1 MISDKNMASPR
12 VRWSFLAIIFV
23 VFLAGCGSA
32 KKKPAELPP
41 NAALIVIKQVWTA
54 PIGDVRFP
62 LQIRASEGSIGVAAS
77 DGTVALFD
85 AAGGR
90 ELWRVKAGAPIAAG
104 VGGLGT
110 RWSVY
115 TRGNELLA
123 IDSGAVS
130 WRTKQST
137 PSYTP
142 PLVAG
147 GRIFMLMADRSVAAF
162 DGGSGRRLWLQQRP
176 TEPLALRQAGLLM
189 PVGNTLVAGL
199 SGRMVGMS
207 PDNGNPLW
215 EVAIASPRGTND
227 VERLVDVVDHVS
239 RIGDVICA
247 RAFQAAVGCVDA
259 GRGTLLWTKPANGFE
274 GLGGDERLVF
284 GTESDGT
291 VRAWQRADGEA
302 AWSTD
307 RLKYRRLSA
316 PLALGRS
323 IAIGDNFGLVHFLSR
338 EDGSPLT
345 RVATDGSPIAAGPV
359 LAGDTLIVVT
369 QKGGVFAF
377 RPE

>member
-1 MISDKNMASPR
+1 MISDKKMPFPR
-12 VRWSFLAIIFV
+12 VHWSFLAIVLV
-23 VFLAGCGSA
+23 VLLASCGSA
-32 KKKPAELPP
+32 KKKPAELPK
-41 NAALIVIKQVWTA
+41 NVALIEVKQVWA
-54 PIGDVRFP
+54 ARIGAVKFP
-62 LQIRASEGSIGVAAS
+62 LQIRATAGAIGVADSAGAVAALDAS
-77 DGTVALFD
+77 S
-85 AAGGR
+85 GR
-90 ELWRVKAGAPIAAG
+90 ELWRGNVGAPIAAG
-104 VGGLGT
+104 VGGIGT
-110 RWSVY
+110 RFAVY
-115 TRGNELLA
+115 TRENELVAL
-123 IDSGAVS
+123 DSGSVS
-130 WRTKQST
+130 WRTRQPA

-147 GRIFMLMADRSVAAF
+147 GRVFMLMTDRSVAAF

-189 PVGNTLVAGL
+189 PIGNTLVAGL

-227 VERLVDVVDHVS
+227 VERLVDLVDHVS
-239 RIGDVICA
+239 RIGDVVCA

-259 GRGTLLWTKPANGFE
+259 GRGTLLWSKPANGFE
-274 GLGGDERLVF
+274 GLGGDDRLVF

-291 VRAWQRADGEA
+291 VRAWNRADGES

-307 RLKYRRLSA
+307 RLKYRRLTA

-323 IAIGDNFGLVHFLSR
+323 IVIGDNFGLVHFLSR

-345 RVATDGSPIAAGPV
+345 RVATDGSPIAAGPA